1 MPYVEDHYD
10 ANSWYAWERLPRYP
24 DFYFAH
30 PGEIRPL
37 MESAGSETL
46 ILIGCEGI
54 VAGREEAINQ
64 VEGEL

>member
-1 MPYVEDHYD
+1 
-10 ANSWYAWERLPRYP
+10 
-24 DFYFAH
+24 
-30 PGEIRPL
+30 

-54 VAGREEAINQ
+54 VAGREEAIIQ